1 VAEAANGP
9 TTAEAEQLLLERGVL
24 IVPDVYLN
32 ASGVTVSCF
41 EWIKNLSH
49 VRFGRV
55 GKRFEESAA
64 SRRSWP
70 PRSGSRSSTSS
81 R

>member
-1 VAEAANGP
+1 
-9 TTAEAEQLLLERGVL
+9 
-24 IVPDVYLN
+24 
-32 ASGVTVSCF
+32 
-41 EWIKNLSH
+41 
-49 VRFGRV
+49 V